1 MMWLTRCL
9 RLSGFLALGLLASC
23 SQELT
28 PGDPVLPPPKGNPEI
43 FRMYRRDGDSL
54 KSRGWSNGMDLSGVS
69 FDRRET
75 ATLVS
80 QRHVVMAAH
89 FQRPVGGKVIFHD
102 RRGKFL
108 ERTLIQC
115 RNVYGDVAVGLLNQP
130 VPAAYRAYPLPAV
143 VDDPTPL
150 IGRPVMVTD
159 QNRRLFF
166 HKVRLVNRVM
176 IAFEHDVADTHGW
189 GKELIKGDS
198 GNPSFLI
205 DGQELVLVE
214 THTRGGPGAG
224 PFYGSAIVQ
233 EKLRKVMA
241 EMDSRYTFRTVNLR

>member
-1 MMWLTRCL
+1 MWLTRCL
-9 RLSGFLALGLLASC
+9 RLSVFLGLSLLASC
-23 SQELT
+23 SQDLT
-28 PGDPVLPPPKGNPEI
+28 LEDPVLPPPKGNPEI

-54 KSRGWSNGMDLSGVS
+54 KSPGWSNGMDLSGVS

-115 RNVYGDVAVGLLNQP
+115 RKVYGDVAVGLLNEP
-130 VPAAYRAYPLPAV
+130 VPVAYRAYPLPAV

-166 HKVRLVNRVM
+166 HKVRTVNRFM
-176 IAFEHDVADTHGW
+176 IAFEHDVVDTHGW
-189 GKELIKGDS
+189 GKNLVRGDS

-205 DGQELVLVE
+205 FGKELVLVE
-214 THTRGGPGAG
+214 THTSGGPGAG
-224 PFYGSAIVQ
+224 PFYGGAALQ
-233 EKLRKVMA
+233 ESLRKMMS
-241 EMDSRYTFRTVNLR
+241 EMDPRYTFRTVRVK

>member
-1 MMWLTRCL
+1 MWLTRCL
-9 RLSGFLALGLLASC
+9 RLFGFLALGLLASC

-28 PGDPVLPPPKGNPEI
+28 LGGPVLPPPKANPEI

-54 KSRGWSNGMDLSGVS
+54 KSPGWSNGMDLSGVS

-89 FQRPVGGKVIFHD
+89 FQRRVGGKVIFHD

-108 ERTLIQC
+108 ERTLIQR
-115 RNVYGDVAVGLLNQP
+115 RNVYGDVAVGLLDEP
-130 VPAAYRAYPLPAV
+130 VPATYRAYPLPVV
-143 VDDPTPL
+143 VDDPTSL
-150 IGRPVMVTD
+150 IGRPVVVTD

-166 HKVRLVNRVM
+166 HKIRLVNRAM

-189 GKELIKGDS
+189 GKKLIKGDS

-214 THTRGGPGAG
+214 THTSGGPGAG
-224 PFYGSAIVQ
+224 PFYGNAIVQ

-241 EMDSRYTFRTVNLR
+241 EMDPRYTFRTVNVR